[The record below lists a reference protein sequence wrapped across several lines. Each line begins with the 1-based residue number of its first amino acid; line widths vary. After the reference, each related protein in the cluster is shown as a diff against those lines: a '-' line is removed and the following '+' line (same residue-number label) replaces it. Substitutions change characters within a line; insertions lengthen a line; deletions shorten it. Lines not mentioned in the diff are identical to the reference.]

1 MQVRVSQFASR
12 ENVYSARDGIM
23 TWRNLK
29 SVSEIIGR
37 IAFNKGLSSSENRW
51 RQLVVRM
58 LQTFFEFK
66 RSCYYK
72 NHMKK

>member
-12 ENVYSARDGIM
+12 ENVYSERDGIM

-37 IAFNKGLSSSENRW
+37 IAFNKFGHFRS
-51 RQLVVRM
+51 
-58 LQTFFEFK
+58 EFK
-66 RSCYYK
+66 
-72 NHMKK
+72 